1 MLENKSDL
9 NKLKVSLLHEEKSK
23 KAKKSKK
30 RFFWILSNLTIG
42 RYLCFQKHYRRNLST
57 YLNIYSRES
66 IFLLKGK
73 NDDSEKFKGLSKTG
87 GFDYIPCEGFSWQ

>member
-1 MLENKSDL
+1 ML
-9 NKLKVSLLHEEKSK
+9 
-23 KAKKSKK
+23 
-30 RFFWILSNLTIG
+30 RNLTIG
-42 RYLCFQKHYRRNLST
+42 RYLCFQKPQRRNLNT

-87 GFDYIPCEGFSWQ
+87 GFDYIHVKVFLGNKYDIYILLKMQR